1 MSDNLP
7 LLGLALLVPFALP
20 AVLGAAGIAVGS
32 AGAGAAAAAGSA
44 GAVANIP
51 VAAGFLG
58 TGLTGVE
65 FLSLSMSTAA
75 GLSTIAA
82 GQQKAAGLELQA
94 ESAKIN
100 ATQASLEG
108 RRAAIEAMAE
118 ASDLAAASAVHL
130 GTRGI
135 NRDFGT
141 PTLTTILDAERA
153 ESDIGL
159 VRLSGLAGVA
169 AHKTQAVAFKAQAK
183 SARKM
188 GMIGGLTNFAGGA
201 SALLER

>member
-7 LLGLALLVPFALP
+7 LLGLAILVPFALP
-20 AVLGAAGIAVGS
+20 VIAGAAGIAVGS

-51 VAAGFLG
+51 AAAGFLG

-65 FLSLSMSTAA
+65 FLSLSLSTAA

-82 GQQKAAGLELQA
+82 GREKAAGLEFQS
-94 ESAKIN
+94 ESAQIN
-100 ATQASLEG
+100 ATQAALEG

-118 ASDLAAASAVHL
+118 ASDLAAARNVQA

-135 NRDFGT
+135 DPTFGT
-141 PTLTTILDAERA
+141 PTLTNILDAERA
-153 ESDIGL
+153 RSDIEL
-159 VRLSGLAGVA
+159 VRLTGLSGVA
-169 AHKTQAVAFKAQAK
+169 ANKTQAASLKAQAK
-183 SARKM
+183 SARRM
-188 GMIGGLTNFAGGA
+188 GSIGGLTNFAGGA